1 MLCLNFQKKTWFPIM
16 AMSEKNVEN
25 VFVLLD
31 DPINKF

>member
-1 MLCLNFQKKTWFPIM
+1 MLCLIFQKKTWIPM
-16 AMSEKNVEN
+16 MTMSEKNVEN